1 MGNSYK
7 NCKIQDNTAELI
19 YENGSLF
26 VTIFENNMV
35 HVAQKPGIES
45 VAIEE
50 GFIPKAATPDVTCK
64 DTSDAKGTAAE
75 AGVSDAAVKAVIS
88 ARDITVNVKDNEKL
102 DIYYKGKLVLSD
114 YEKARKKSE
123 KNPYEDLAIAELEGH
138 TVGKDEEKTDAV
150 TIIKKLGKDDAIYGL
165 GDKPGC
171 LNKRGY
177 SYVNWN
183 TDDPAPHVDSF
194 KSLYKSIPFFI
205 VLGDEYCYGIFADNT
220 YKTTFD
226 FGYEN
231 TDYYFVEH
239 EKGELDYYFMPGN
252 DMAEVV
258 GLYTSLTGTTP
269 LYQRWIYGSHQSRW
283 GYYTQ
288 DEVLDIAD
296 KFRELDIPCDVIHM
310 DIDYM
315 NGYRVF
321 TFDDKKFPDVKGLS
335 EKLADRG
342 VKLISII
349 DPGVKKDEDYFMYKE
364 GMEMDAFAHD
374 TDGSV
379 YENAVW
385 PGTSVFPDFT
395 KQSVRSWWGD
405 KTKILL
411 EHGISGIW
419 NDMNE
424 PASFNGPL
432 PDDVQF
438 EYGAH
443 EKVHNIYGHFMAKA
457 TYEGLAKNDGGK
469 RPFVLTRA
477 AYAGSQKYCGGW
489 TGDNHSIWAHI
500 ALSLEQVCNLSVS
513 GLAMCGSDIG
523 GFGSDTTP
531 ELLVRFYEA
540 AVFVPFFRN
549 HSAMGTR
556 RQEPWQF
563 DETTIDAVRKTV
575 KLRYRFIP
583 YIYDLAHECE
593 KTGAPIVRP
602 LVYEYPVDKHVRN
615 ISDEYMLGS
624 FVLVAPVIAPG
635 KEAREVY
642 LPDGDWYDYYTGE
655 KYSGGRYILADAPL
669 DKVPVFIKAG
679 AIIPVADGEI
689 RSTEDITED
698 KISILTYP
706 GKGSFVH
713 YQDDNETFAYRNGAY
728 NAVEYTLD
736 GDKLEKK
743 VLHKGL

>member
-26 VTIFENNMV
+26 VTIFENNIV

-50 GFIPKAATPDVTCK
+50 GFIPKAATPDVTSK

-88 ARDITVNVKDNEKL
+88 ARDITVYVKDNEKL

-138 TVGKDEEKTDAV
+138 TVGKDEEKTDSV

-374 TDGSV
+374 IDGSV

>member
-26 VTIFENNMV
+26 VTIFENNIV

-50 GFIPKAATPDVTCK
+50 GFIPKTATPNVTCK
-64 DTSDAKGTAAE
+64 DTSDAKGIAAE

-205 VLGDEYCYGIFADNT
+205 VLCDEYCYGIFADNT

-239 EKGELDYYFMPGN
+239 EKGELDYYFMPGK

-335 EKLADRG
+335 DKLADRG

-349 DPGVKKDEDYFMYKE
+349 DPGVKKDEGYFMYKE

-713 YQDDNETFAYRNGAY
+713 YQDDNETFAYRDGAY

-736 GDKLEKK
+736 GETLEKK

>member
-26 VTIFENNMV
+26 VTIFENNIV

-88 ARDITVNVKDNEKL
+88 ARDITVYVKDNEKL

-138 TVGKDEEKTDAV
+138 TVGKDEEKTDSV

>member
-1 MGNSYK
+1 MGNLYK

-19 YENGSLF
+19 YEKGSLF
-26 VTIFENNMV
+26 VTIFENNIV

-138 TVGKDEEKTDAV
+138 TVGKDEEKTDSV
-150 TIIKKLGKDDAIYGL
+150 TIIKKLGKDDAVYGL

-374 TDGSV
+374 IDGSV

-602 LVYEYPVDKHVRN
+602 LVYEYPADKHVRN
-615 ISDEYMLGS
+615 IFDEYMLGS

-713 YQDDNETFAYRNGAY
+713 YQDDNETFAYRNGEY

>member
-1 MGNSYK
+1 MGNLYK

-19 YENGSLF
+19 YEKGSLF
-26 VTIFENNMV
+26 VTIFENNIV

-138 TVGKDEEKTDAV
+138 TVGKDEEKTDSV
-150 TIIKKLGKDDAIYGL
+150 TIIKKLGKDDAVYGL

-593 KTGAPIVRP
+593 KTGAPIVRS
-602 LVYEYPVDKHVRN
+602 LVYEYPADKHVRN

-713 YQDDNETFAYRNGAY
+713 YQDDNETFAYRNGEY

>member
-26 VTIFENNMV
+26 VTIFENNIV

-50 GFIPKAATPDVTCK
+50 GFIPKAATPNVTCK

-75 AGVSDAAVKAVIS
+75 AAVSDAAVKAVIS

-138 TVGKDEEKTDAV
+138 TVGKDEEKNDAV

-239 EKGELDYYFMPGN
+239 EKGELDYYFMPGK

-349 DPGVKKDEDYFMYKE
+349 DPGVKKDEDYFMYNE

-477 AYAGSQKYCGGW
+477 AYAGSQKYCTLLW
-489 TGDNHSIWAHI
+489 AGDQSVDFTIHDGLASVICG
-500 ALSLEQVCNLSVS
+500 ALSAGMMGC
-513 GLAMCGSDIG
+513 GLTHSDIG
-523 GFGSDTTP
+523 GYTSLFDNTRTKELFLRWAEMAMFTPFMRTHEGNRPDTNFQYYDDEDTM
-531 ELLVRFYEA
+531 ERLARLVDVYTMLA
-540 AVFVPFFRN
+540 PY
-549 HSAMGTR
+549 T
-556 RQEPWQF
+556 
-563 DETTIDAVRKTV
+563 KTLV
-575 KLRYRFIP
+575 EENADSGHP
-583 YIYDLAHECE
+583 
-593 KTGAPIVRP
+593 VQRP
-602 LVYEYPVDKHVRN
+602 LFMHYESDEKAYDIQYEYLFGRDMLIAPVYEQDKHEW
-615 ISDEYMLGS
+615 D
-624 FVLVAPVIAPG
+624 
-635 KEAREVY
+635 VY
-642 LPDGDWYDYYTGE
+642 LPQDEWVHLWTGE
-655 KYSGGRYILADAPL
+655 EYHG
-669 DKVPVFIKAG
+669 
-679 AIIPVADGEI
+679 GEI
-689 RSTEDITED
+689 TVSAELGYTPAFYRKNSEFADIFEE
-698 KISILTYP
+698 I
-706 GKGSFVH
+706 
-713 YQDDNETFAYRNGAY
+713 R
-728 NAVEYTLD
+728 
-736 GDKLEKK
+736 EKYGVK
-743 VLHKGL
+743 